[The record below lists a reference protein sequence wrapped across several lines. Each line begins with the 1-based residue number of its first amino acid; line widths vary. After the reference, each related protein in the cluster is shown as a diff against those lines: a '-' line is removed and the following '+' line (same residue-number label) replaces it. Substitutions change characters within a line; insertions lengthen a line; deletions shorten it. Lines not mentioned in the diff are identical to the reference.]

1 VRFLGIYG
9 VNPFE
14 NFQSNYR
21 INDIP
26 RVRPQDVTET
36 QKVNNQP
43 AENLATPIMIEEIP
57 QENRQKSVN
66 PNEIS
71 IGINKNN
78 DFSYIGRDKDIRNLD
93 MQKAIST
100 MRQDSVL
107 QEYQY
112 FVGSAKNVFHSED
125 GTVFAK

>member
-1 VRFLGIYG
+1 LGIYG

>member
-1 VRFLGIYG
+1 MGIYG